1 MLALMTDACQPAPT
15 RPLEFRRYPPAQ
27 MLERAVAFREEIV
40 RRRSV
45 REFSSEPLP
54 DGVLEQCLLAAGS
67 APSGA
72 NQQPWTFV
80 VVSDREVK
88 RRIRLAAEEEE
99 RAFYATRASAEWLA
113 ALAALGTDWNKP
125 FLETAP
131 ALIAVFRQAYSLE
144 QGVKHDHYYT
154 QESVGIAVGFLLA
167 ALHHAGLATLTHT
180 PSPMGFLTQILG
192 RPQNEKPYVLI
203 PVGFPSS
210 DCRVPDIRRKA
221 LDDIRRSV

>member
-1 MLALMTDACQPAPT
+1 MLAPMTDARQPAPML
-15 RPLEFRRYPPAQ
+15 PLEFRRYPPAQ
-27 MLERAVAFREEIV
+27 MLERAMAFREEIV

-45 REFSSEPLP
+45 REFSPQPLP

-80 VVSDREVK
+80 VVSDPEVK

-131 ALIAVFRQAYSLE
+131 VLIAVFRQAYGLE

-180 PSPMGFLTQILG
+180 PSPMGFLAQILG

-203 PVGFPSS
+203 PVGFPTG
-210 DCRVPDIRRKA
+210 DCRVPDIARKS
-221 LDDIRRSV
+221 LDEIRHTV